1 MPLTGSSPFPGCLS
15 SSLLN
20 HLPADRLLNCGIQG
34 RNASVRP
41 GGCRTTLPLC
51 LTWQALRWHLWG
63 LSDLLVS
70 LFPLL
75 SSFSCL
81 EDPPSLPHPIPVP
94 TRVNFHT
101 VNLTMPSLASNFS
114 NGSPG
119 DTVMSALRWR
129 EKNLCRKKEK
139 ETRVPSQ

>member
-1 MPLTGSSPFPGCLS
+1 MATHPGSRSNAPHRQQPFPWVLLFL
-15 SSLLN
+15 SLLN

-34 RNASVRP
+34 GNASVRP

-81 EDPPSLPHPIPVP
+81 EHPPSLPHSILVP
-94 TRVNFHT
+94 TRVNFHSA
-101 VNLTMPSLASNFS
+101 NLTMPSLASNFS
-114 NGSPG
+114 MSPQG
-119 DTVMSALRWR
+119 I
-129 EKNLCRKKEK
+129 
-139 ETRVPSQ
+139 Q